1 MMSCERVYV
10 CVGVASQA
18 DLRAHDFSEKEI
30 AGASS
35 GWRGEGKGLSCVWF
49 VSVAL

>member
-1 MMSCERVYV
+1 MYV

-18 DLRAHDFSEKEI
+18 DLRAQDFSEKEI

-35 GWRGEGKGLSCVWF
+35 GSRGGGKGEGGKGLSCVWF
-49 VSVAL
+49 VSAAS